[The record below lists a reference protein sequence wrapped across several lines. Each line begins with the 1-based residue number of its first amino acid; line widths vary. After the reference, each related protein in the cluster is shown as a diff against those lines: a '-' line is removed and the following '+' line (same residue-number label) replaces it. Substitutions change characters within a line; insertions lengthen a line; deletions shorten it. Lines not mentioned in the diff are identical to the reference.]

1 MKLTAKFTA
10 GRTTLRLVLVAA
22 LAAGVVGC
30 SDDAK
35 TSDDTATTQ
44 STLPGATP
52 ISAAPA
58 VTAAPAEPGTVYPLT
73 GLLITDPAA
82 AARPALV
89 VMIDNDAS
97 ARPQTGL
104 NAADIVFEHIIEVQ
118 TRFAAVFQS
127 HGSDPVGPIRSA
139 RETDVDLLSSLNQP
153 LFAYS
158 GGNPSVTAAI
168 EASDFVDLSA
178 LNNSVYTGGGFFR
191 DEARPEPSNEY
202 ATTTQLWT
210 LAPEGAGPPPQQ
222 FRYRAEGEALIGE
235 TSSGVDLY
243 LEGLLVGW
251 RYDAASGNYLRT
263 NDAVPHV
270 DASTEQISTRNIVV
284 MVVDYPSS
292 LTDER
297 SPQADTIGY
306 GEVWVFSDGALVR
319 GVWTRADRF
328 SPIELTGPNGPITLT
343 PGRTWVELAR
353 FGTFTAVP

>member
-1 MKLTAKFTA
+1 MNFT
-10 GRTTLRLVLVAA
+10 RTTISLALVAT
-22 LAAGVVGC
+22 LAAGVAGC
-30 SDDAK
+30 SDDATQGDSSEG
-35 TSDDTATTQ
+35 TSAASQ

-52 ISAAPA
+52 T
-58 VTAAPAEPGTVYPLT
+58 TAAPPVTALPADPGTVYPLT
-73 GLLITDPAA
+73 GLPITDPAV

-97 ARPQTGL
+97 ARPQAGL
-104 NAADIVFEHIIEVQ
+104 NAADIVFEHLIEVQ

-127 HGSDPVGPIRSA
+127 QGSDPVGPIRSA
-139 RETDVDLLSSLNQP
+139 RETDVDLLDSLNQP

-168 EASDFVDLSA
+168 EASDFVNLSA
-178 LNNSVYTGGGFFR
+178 LNDSVYTGGGFFR
-191 DEARPEPSNEY
+191 DATRSEPSNEY

-210 LAPEGAGPPPQQ
+210 LAPDGAGPPPPQ
-222 FRYRAEGEALIGE
+222 FQYRGEGQALIGDP
-235 TSSGVDLY
+235 SSGVDVY

-263 NDAVPHV
+263 NDGVPHL
-270 DASTEQISTRNIVV
+270 DASTEQITTRNIVV

-306 GEVWVFSDGALVR
+306 GEVWVFSDGVRVR

-328 SPIELTGPNGPITLT
+328 SPLELTGPNGTIALT
-343 PGRTWVELAR
+343 PGRTWVELTRVGA
-353 FGTFTAVP
+353 FTALP